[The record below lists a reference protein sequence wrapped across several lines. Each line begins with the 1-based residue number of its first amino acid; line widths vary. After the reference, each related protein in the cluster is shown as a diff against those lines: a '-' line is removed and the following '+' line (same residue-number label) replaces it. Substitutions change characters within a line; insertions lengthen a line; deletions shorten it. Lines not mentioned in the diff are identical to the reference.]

1 MKITIVY
8 RYFWPDTPPYATM
21 LRDMSEWFV
30 SAGHEVE
37 VITAQPAYKPKAGI
51 PTQPR
56 REMINGVNIRRVRLF
71 KERGVGLIK
80 AINAGLF
87 VISAFLILL
96 FGKKRDLIWTATIP
110 PVLQA
115 FAMMIV
121 SKIRGS
127 KFLYHM
133 QDIYPEIATVS
144 GHISKLFPV
153 KLFRWLDCIT
163 QRQSEAIVVLSDDMK
178 GAIRTRGVDVK
189 NVSVINNFTLVLNDE
204 AVDTLARAPVDD
216 EPVRFIFAGNV
227 GRFQNLTALVDAF
240 ATIPGNEAILKIVGD
255 GRAKVDLMAHV
266 QESSINNVFFLDHMS
281 VDDAFQEL
289 CKSHVGVV
297 SLSPNIFQYAFPSK
311 VLTYMAANLPLLA
324 MVENESALAKMLKQR
339 ELGSNV
345 AWSCTPKEIEA
356 EIRSLVGATKIANMN
371 PAKAIDV
378 YHPNS
383 ARDKWLSLLKKLS
396 LESLPMSDRYKA

>member
-1 MKITIVY
+1 MAWFRLPCLIGMKITIVY

-178 GAIRTRGVDVK
+178 GAIRT
-189 NVSVINNFTLVLNDE
+189 
-204 AVDTLARAPVDD
+204 
-216 EPVRFIFAGNV
+216 
-227 GRFQNLTALVDAF
+227 
-240 ATIPGNEAILKIVGD
+240 
-255 GRAKVDLMAHV
+255 
-266 QESSINNVFFLDHMS
+266 
-281 VDDAFQEL
+281 
-289 CKSHVGVV
+289 
-297 SLSPNIFQYAFPSK
+297 
-311 VLTYMAANLPLLA
+311 
-324 MVENESALAKMLKQR
+324 
-339 ELGSNV
+339 
-345 AWSCTPKEIEA
+345 
-356 EIRSLVGATKIANMN
+356 
-371 PAKAIDV
+371 
-378 YHPNS
+378 
-383 ARDKWLSLLKKLS
+383 LSLIHI
-396 LESLPMSDRYKA
+396 